1 LLDKHYDRVKA
12 VNEGFMARINRL
24 VEKDADKNA
33 INILNSYAQML
44 SMQIYYSLNS
54 LEYLFQPRS

>member
-1 LLDKHYDRVKA
+1 
-12 VNEGFMARINRL
+12 MARISNL

-54 LEYLFQPRS
+54 LEYLFTPYS